1 MFDAWNEYFEA
12 FLCLKML
19 WEREKFPFPSRKNT
33 AAEGDSSLFKRRL
46 VFVFIF
52 FFNHSVKE
60 KERGNLLKV

>member
-33 AAEGDSSLFKRRL
+33 AAEGDSSLSKRRL
-46 VFVFIF
+46 VFVLF
-52 FFNHSVKE
+52 FYHSVKE

>member
-52 FFNHSVKE
+52 FLITQLKRRKE
-60 KERGNLLKV
+60 GIY

>member
-19 WEREKFPFPSRKNT
+19 WESEKFPFPSRKNT

-52 FFNHSVKE
+52 FLITQLKRRKE
-60 KERGNLLKV
+60 GIY

>member
-12 FLCLKML
+12 FSCLKML

-52 FFNHSVKE
+52 FLITQLKRRKE
-60 KERGNLLKV
+60 GIY